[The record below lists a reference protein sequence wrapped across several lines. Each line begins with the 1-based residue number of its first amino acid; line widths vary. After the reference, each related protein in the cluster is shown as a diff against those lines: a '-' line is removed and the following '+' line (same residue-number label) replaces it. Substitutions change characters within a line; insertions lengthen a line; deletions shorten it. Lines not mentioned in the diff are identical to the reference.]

1 MSKRKYKTVA
11 LIFFCFFILLFYFSF
26 FEEKRSTVPLFFLSF
41 LIKKKREKREI
52 AVFSSLSHLQR
63 QVQNC
68 FGEPLHRPKNNYIIK
83 YTYFF

>member
-41 LIKKKREKREI
+41 LIKKKRRRKREI

-68 FGEPLHRPKNNYIIK
+68 FGEPLHRPKKTNIN
-83 YTYFF
+83 TYFF

>member
-26 FEEKRSTVPLFFLSF
+26 FEEKRSTVPLFSF
-41 LIKKKREKREI
+41 FFINKYKKERKREI

-68 FGEPLHRPKNNYIIK
+68 FGEPLHRPKKTNIN
-83 YTYFF
+83 TYFF